1 MSPIPAYGDLL
12 GPGRSQQ
19 RVAFLPI
26 GTLWV
31 LEGHSM
37 SPIPAYGYPFRSWKV
52 TAHKHLLGPGRS
64 QLVGTLWVL
73 EGHSIS
79 PIPAY
84 GDLLG
89 PGRSQLIGTF

>member
-19 RVAFLPI
+19 RVAFLPMD
-26 GTLWV
+26 T
-31 LEGHSM
+31 
-37 SPIPAYGYPFRSWKV
+37 
-52 TAHKHLLGPGRS
+52 LLGPGRS

-73 EGHSIS
+73 EGHSMS

-89 PGRSQLIGTF
+89 PGRSQQRIAFLPIGTLWVLEGHSNALLSCL